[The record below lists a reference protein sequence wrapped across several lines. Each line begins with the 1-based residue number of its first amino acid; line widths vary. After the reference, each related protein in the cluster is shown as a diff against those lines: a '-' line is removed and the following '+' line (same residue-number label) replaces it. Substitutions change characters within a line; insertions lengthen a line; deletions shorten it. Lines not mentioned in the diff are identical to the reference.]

1 MASDYALSPTP
12 TQTAWLFGITLR
24 SYLGFSLLMMIKLR
38 QTVFEF
44 DFFFINSPLIFDRV
58 NMNKDNVFFFL
69 LLLLKL
75 SR

>member
-24 SYLGFSLLMMIKLR
+24 SYLEFSRLTMIKFR

-44 DFFFINSPLIFDRV
+44 VFFLLIPPLIFDRV
-58 NMNKDNVFFFL
+58 NMNKDNVFSFYYYC
-69 LLLLKL
+69 
-75 SR
+75 